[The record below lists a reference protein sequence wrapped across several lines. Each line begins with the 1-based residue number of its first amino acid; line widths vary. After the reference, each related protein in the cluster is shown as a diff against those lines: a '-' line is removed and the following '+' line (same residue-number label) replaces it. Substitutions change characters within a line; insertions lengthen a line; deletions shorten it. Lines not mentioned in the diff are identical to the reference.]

1 MSQDNSEEVFSA
13 KRAKIIDKV
22 FDVNRL
28 QKLLDNEN
36 GSYGSF
42 LLFTRVGYSIRWP
55 KIING
60 YYCKRKHQRG
70 RGRQPVPMKCRPQ
83 KAGMFYVLCFC
94 LLPQGNSLHTL
105 LGSG

>member
-36 GSYGSF
+36 GSCGSF

-70 RGRQPVPMKCRPQ
+70 RGRQPVPMKCRSQ

-94 LLPQGNSLHTL
+94 LLPQCNSLHTL